1 MLTKQRGAHFFS
13 DLKILTNSIKWIN
26 GLKFY
31 WCEMVVIKRLEKQ
44 MKYAK
49 RLAKFAKWHADLLG
63 FCIIEGLG
71 LCFFAF
77 NFVCLFFPWRLS
89 DSFFNWIF
97 AGNSRIGVRE
107 KKSAQEQ
114 QSGVLCLPFQRSIVR
129 CSLKRTELTTYTS
142 INK

>member
-26 GLKFY
+26 GLKFH

-49 RLAKFAKWHADLLG
+49 RLAKFAKWHADLLD

-77 NFVCLFFPWRLS
+77 NFVCLFFSMKIVWFIFQLNFCREFSHWSKRKKNPPKNSKVVYCVCHFRDRLCDAHWS
-89 DSFFNWIF
+89 EPN
-97 AGNSRIGVRE
+97 
-107 KKSAQEQ
+107 
-114 QSGVLCLPFQRSIVR
+114 
-129 CSLKRTELTTYTS
+129 
-142 INK
+142 